1 MYVRMYVYAH
11 RLEPLIDASTCVFL
25 CGGVSAYR
33 LVLLPRILTVFPST
47 FCLLLH
53 SFSIIPSR
61 PPPPLGPSST
71 GSSTFPHCQTELP
84 WDASNVTY
92 TQVLAHAATE
102 PIHLWGSPR
111 NECTFRWARRED
123 GRCISK
129 VLSVRITLSRLS
141 ITANARNAVNFLS
154 TNIHVTY
161 CCCFSLMFELNTRL
175 RISTNSYFCQRN

>member
-1 MYVRMYVYAH
+1 MQPPFYSEFRLGWPDMYVRMYVYAH

-102 PIHLWGSPR
+102 PIHLWGS
-111 NECTFRWARRED
+111 
-123 GRCISK
+123 ISEERMHISLGEEGGWQMHLK
-129 VLSVRITLSRLS
+129 GTVG
-141 ITANARNAVNFLS
+141 AN
-154 TNIHVTY
+154 
-161 CCCFSLMFELNTRL
+161 
-175 RISTNSYFCQRN
+175 YFVSFINYS